1 MLRILITET
10 VFILLECITH
20 IKIYKAPWA
29 PPGFKVSLS
38 LVEYGVKNFRKCFIC
53 RKSCNE
59 GMVYYNHGHG
69 LHTSYI
75 SLCCRMNPAFHIPF
89 LWLIIGSAESSKMF
103 HFPKLVST
111 VWNLQFS
118 LVTIFYLENGAI
130 YVLNVEMLK
139 MFSKWPTFTF

>member
-53 RKSCNE
+53 RKSCSE
-59 GMVYYNHGHG
+59 SMAYYYHG
-69 LHTSYI
+69 LHTGYMDVRHSGPVI
-75 SLCCRMNPAFHIPF
+75 QARVLQVHLFLRAF
-89 LWLIIGSAESSKMF
+89 
-103 HFPKLVST
+103 
-111 VWNLQFS
+111 
-118 LVTIFYLENGAI
+118 
-130 YVLNVEMLK
+130 
-139 MFSKWPTFTF
+139 